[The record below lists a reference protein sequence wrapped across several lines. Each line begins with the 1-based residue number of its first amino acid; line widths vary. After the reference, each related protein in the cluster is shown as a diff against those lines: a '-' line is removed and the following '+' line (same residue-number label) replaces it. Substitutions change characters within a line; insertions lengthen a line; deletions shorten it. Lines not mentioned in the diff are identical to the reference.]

1 MQQRHVDGYYLNHS
15 HFSAMLVAACLAHMA
30 AFLVYMILPKDEV
43 TKIPVHV
50 LNVKLGGG
58 DLSTLSGASGPGE
71 SLSPRI
77 MESVEYQP
85 LRPNAKS
92 AVSVPET
99 SKPVKKA
106 SPKPLPVK
114 APPKSPDAQP
124 IDAAVPEESAQPEVQ
139 QPSSN
144 VAVNP
149 YAVNT
154 TPRQYVRRGVPNAT
168 GQGGGQGY
176 GVGYGNS
183 VSSDA
188 EVMQRYTQQ
197 ISLWVNRHKSL
208 FTSKLQPGMKGN
220 IIVRLQIDRAGN
232 IRQFKLDKA
241 TGVPAADAA
250 AMSMVRAANPVPP
263 VPRNHPGGNL
273 FEFLIS
279 VNYSA
284 PR

>member
-1 MQQRHVDGYYLNHS
+1 MQQRHVDGYYLNNS
-15 HFSAMLVAACLAHMA
+15 HFSAMLVAAVLAHMA
-30 AFLVYMILPKDEV
+30 AFLVYMILPKDAV

-58 DLSTLSGASGPGE
+58 DMSTLSGASGPGE
-71 SLSPRI
+71 MLSPRV
-77 MESVEYQP
+77 MESVEFQP
-85 LRPNAKS
+85 QKPSKS
-92 AVSVPET
+92 AVTVPEQV
-99 SKPVKKA
+99 KPVKKVV
-106 SPKPLPVK
+106 PKPVK
-114 APPKSPDAQP
+114 APEVPKAPEP
-124 IDAAVPEESAQPEVQ
+124 MVEEAASEAVEEVVSHAP
-139 QPSSN
+139 
-144 VAVNP
+144 VNP
-149 YAVNT
+149 YAAASR
-154 TPRQYVRRGVPNAT
+154 PSQYVRSGVPGAT

-183 VSSDA
+183 VSADA

-250 AMSMVRAANPVPP
+250 AMAMVRAANPVPP

-279 VNYSA
+279 VNYAA